1 MRRGAQVVKDGGE
14 MTDLFLSVGGMTCGS
29 CEDSIQRA
37 LSMVEGVRSVRADHR
52 TGRVDVEAD
61 PGVGVEARRE
71 AAEDAGYD
79 LEEAMGTGRS

>member
-61 PGVGVEARRE
+61 PGVGVEALRE
-71 AAEDAGYD
+71 AVEDAGYD